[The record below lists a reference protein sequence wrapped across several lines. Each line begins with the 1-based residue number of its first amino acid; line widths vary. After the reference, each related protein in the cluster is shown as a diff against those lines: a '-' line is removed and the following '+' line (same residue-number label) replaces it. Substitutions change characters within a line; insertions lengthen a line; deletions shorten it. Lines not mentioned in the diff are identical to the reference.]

1 MKNTQSSNKAKNV
14 ILGIVS
20 ILICVLLG
28 GLIASVVTKTT
39 PKDWFNKP
47 HSDAKSGTLAENDV
61 IAFSEDSEGLPL
73 YVNRNYDDMD
83 SLFSFIGQNRIF
95 AMFSVDD
102 EFVVSKHEGES
113 RCAMLMA
120 IKDGNFIVFASSE
133 EQGMHMVILYAGN
146 DGSDDNFEACG
157 LVDADRFVRGNVQ
170 KDGRIT
176 LPEGSA
182 YSKEKTYKYHVLT
195 DEEKAA
201 VGIDEDEFFSEA
213 DLNAMFATTPQGFVI
228 PEPVQSTVPEPTP
241 ITLGSVVALSETAEG
256 LSVYIDTSDEAVAA
270 LNAYVEEVKAA
281 CTSGWE
287 SLMKIFFVFSEDPN
301 YVFESMECT
310 GFSGIIIMLLIDEND
325 FILAVSSTS
334 SEDNDYYPLYRTE
347 NGEGFSTENIREDGQ
362 IVIPTVFGSLTSIE
376 FSTAAGGESGYAAS
390 EEIIN
395 RLFSSTPFA
404 K

>member
-61 IAFSEDSEGLPL
+61 IAFSEDAEGLPL

-83 SLFSFIGQNRIF
+83 SLFSFRGQNRIF

-113 RCAMLMA
+113 RCAMLMS
-120 IKDGNFIVFASSE
+120 IKDGNNIVFASSD
-133 EQGMHMVILYAGN
+133 EQGVHLVLLYAG
-146 DGSDDNFEACG
+146 DDRSDDVFGATG

-182 YSKEKTYKYHVLT
+182 YSKDKTYKYHVPT
-195 DEEKAA
+195 DEEKTAF
-201 VGIDEDEFFSEA
+201 GMKEDGFFSEA
-213 DLNAMFATTPQGFVI
+213 DLNAMFAITPQGFVI
-228 PEPVQSTVPEPTP
+228 PEPVQPTDPEPTP

-256 LSVYIDTSDEAVAA
+256 LPIYIDTSDEAAAA
-270 LNAYVEEVKAA
+270 LNAYVEEVKA
-281 CTSGWE
+281 TYMSGWE
-287 SLMKIFFVFSEDPN
+287 MIIKVFFLFSEDPN
-301 YVFESMECT
+301 YVFESMEDT
-310 GFSGIIIMLLIDEND
+310 GFSGIEIMLSIDND
-325 FILAVSSTS
+325 NYILAVASTS

-376 FSTAAGGESGYAAS
+376 FSTAVGGESVYAAS

-395 RLFSSTPFA
+395 RLFSSTPFV